1 MNYPDLNEIIPD
13 ISKEERFFLFEIL
26 DKRMKGNY
34 LEKAKAIKVGSSAYY
49 QYKNKKLALSN
60 RQTMIVLNIL
70 KETDLEAF
78 FDFIRSIILK
88 SKERISTA
96 GERVSIIEECIN
108 VGFVTAGSNIIARL
122 LDTYNRYDTFCTDH
136 KEKQAKLNKE
146 ERKKRPRKKK
156 GKIISDMYGQLY
168 SELSD
173 LHGIGQ
179 SFVDNDPRDWKSD
192 YYHLKK
198 LASMVGFVDRSIKLT
213 KVGRPNEKWFEH
225 LVERW
230 RETDWQKKLEDI
242 IGDPDVARIEE
253 LESIEKTED
262 YDNQEI
268 AFKEKL
274 RNEFNDTEKRDI
286 TKEEFDILFE
296 NCRDLFPVEIE
307 NLGGQPHTQSC
318 YSSPVE
324 KIRKINEILNRPLL
338 TSPRVLNIAA

>member
-1 MNYPDLNEIIPD
+1 MNYPDLNEIIRD
-13 ISKEERFFLFEIL
+13 ITKDERFFLFEIL
-26 DKRMKGNY
+26 DKRLKGNY
-34 LEKAKAIKVGSSAYY
+34 LEKAKAIKVGQSAYY
-49 QYKNKKLALSN
+49 QYKNKELALSN

-146 ERKKRPRKKK
+146 ERKKKPRKKK
-156 GKIISDMYGQLY
+156 EKIISDMYGQLC
-168 SELSD
+168 SELND
-173 LHGIGQ
+173 PHGIGQ
-179 SFVDNDPRDWKSD
+179 SFVHNDPKDWNSD

-198 LASMVGFVDRSIKLT
+198 LASMVGFVDSSIKLT

-230 RETDWQKKLEDI
+230 RETDWQKTLEAF
-242 IGDPDVARIEE
+242 IGDPDAAMIEDIESKEE
-253 LESIEKTED
+253 LEKYNNEEM
-262 YDNQEI
+262 

-274 RNEFNDTEKRDI
+274 RNEFNKIEKRDI
-286 TKEEFDILFE
+286 TKEEFDILLE
-296 NCRDLFPVEIE
+296 NLRGLFPSEIK
-307 NLGGQPHTQSC
+307 NLAGQPNTQSC
-318 YSSPVE
+318 YFSPIE
-324 KIRKINEILNRPLL
+324 KIRKIKEILNRKPQG
-338 TSPRVLNIAA
+338 PRVLSLVS